1 MRPMGTL
8 AAPMKEVVSRTK
20 ARMGWPS
27 GAFGIEV
34 PEVGVKRA
42 LRGVMR
48 AMGKAVKMAMAWGV
62 RKERR
67 NVFSFGMMLRRSL

>member
-1 MRPMGTL
+1 MRPIGTL
-8 AAPMKEVVSRTK
+8 AAPMKEAVSRMK

-27 GAFGIEV
+27 GAFGMEE
-34 PEVGVKRA
+34 PETGVKRA

-67 NVFSFGMMLRRSL
+67 NVFNFGRMWRRSL